1 MKMLKTPMCILTVD
15 NKPLNELILKRIISV
30 SLTDNRA
37 KEADQLDIVLDDHDG
52 KLELPKRGV
61 KINCQLG
68 FKGEAL
74 VDKGDFI
81 VDEVEWTGSP
91 DTITIKASSANL
103 RGEIKSGKSQSFH
116 RKTFGEIAQSIA
128 KNNQLKLNMPSNLA
142 NIKIAHID
150 QTDESDLSFIQR
162 LANRYGA
169 EMAVKKEM
177 LLIFVAGQGKTAS
190 GKTMPT
196 ITITRQDGDQY
207 RYNEEDPDGNYTG
220 VTAYYYDKSQAKRKP
235 VENKKAES
243 NQEKRNKENNKT
255 EPKKQ
260 EVKNKNTERKK
271 QEIKSQKT
279 TPAVKESLGKRT
291 RVSAGDI
298 EEYGGGDNPHTKTKV
313 LKGTFST
320 KAEAE
325 QAVKAKMAEK
335 NRRMAKFSI
344 TMAFGIANISTEQAV
359 KLQGFK
365 AQIDNLRWIVAK
377 ATHQYSTSG
386 LVTQL
391 ELEASV

>member
-1 MKMLKTPMCILTVD
+1 MVKTPMCILTVD
-15 NKPLNELILKRIISV
+15 NQPLNEFIVQRIISV

-37 KEADQLDIVLDDHDG
+37 KEADQLDIILDDHDG
-52 KLELPKRGV
+52 KLELPRRGV

-81 VDEVEWTGSP
+81 VDEVEWAGSP

-103 RGEIKSGKSQSFH
+103 RGEMKSGKSQSFH
-116 RKTFGEIAQSIA
+116 RKTFGEIAQTIA
-128 KNNQLKLNMPSNLA
+128 TNHQLKLNMPSNLA

-169 EMAVKKEM
+169 EMAVKKDM

-196 ITITRQDGDQY
+196 ITITRHDGDQY

-220 VTAYYYDKSQAKRKP
+220 VTAYYYDKNQAKRKA
-235 VENKKAES
+235 VENKKSENDAKKKNKKS
-243 NQEKRNKENNKT
+243 KQNNNQKT
-255 EPKKQ
+255 EQKK
-260 EVKNKNTERKK
+260 R
-271 QEIKSQKT
+271 EIKAKKT
-279 TPAVKESLGKRT
+279 TLAVKEKLGKRT
-291 RVSAGDI
+291 KVSAGNI
-298 EEYGGGDNPHTKTKV
+298 EEYGGGDNKRTKNKV

-320 KAEAE
+320 KDEAE

-335 NRRMAKFSI
+335 NRRMAKFSM
-344 TMAFGIANISTEQAV
+344 TMAFGIAHISTEQAV

-365 AQIDNLRWIVAK
+365 PQIDNLNWIVAK

>member
-1 MKMLKTPMCILTVD
+1 MLKTPVCILTVD
-15 NKPLNELILKRIISV
+15 NKPLNDVIVQRIISV

-68 FKGEAL
+68 FKGEPL
-74 VDKGDFI
+74 TDKGDFI
-81 VDEVEWTGSP
+81 VDEVEWAGTP

-169 EMAVKKEM
+169 EMAVKKDM

-196 ITITRQDGDQY
+196 LTITRKMGDQY
-207 RYNEEDPDGNYTG
+207 RYNEEDSDGNYTG

-235 VENKKAES
+235 VEKK
-243 NQEKRNKENNKT
+243 K
-255 EPKKQ
+255 PKKTTD
-260 EVKNKNTERKK
+260 KKTSNK
-271 QEIKSQKT
+271 KT
-279 TPAVKESLGKRT
+279 TPKTEQKKQDIKAKPAKPQVKERLGTRT
-291 RVSAGDI
+291 KVIAGDV
-298 EEYGGGDNPHTKTKV
+298 EHYGDGDDKRTKTKV
-313 LKGTFST
+313 LKGTFAT

-325 QAVKAKMAEK
+325 QAVQAKMAEK
-335 NRRMAKFSI
+335 NRKMAKFSI
-344 TMAFGIANISTEQAV
+344 TTAFGIPDISTEQAV

-365 AQIDNLRWIVAK
+365 PQIDGLRWIVAK

-386 LVTQL
+386 LTTQL
-391 ELEASV
+391 ELEASI